1 ISAGCPSVFPAV
13 STVKIARCP
22 SANPAIASPPPA
34 SSVPA
39 RPAGHPHFY
48 SRASRRPFF
57 QRKAFGVPAASARL
71 PFFGRT
77 IFQPD
82 LSDLVFAGLV
92 WPATAVFAGL
102 WNFATATATGFAV

>member
-48 SRASRRPFF
+48 SRASRRLFF
-57 QRKAFGVPAASARL
+57 QTKSLVAPAVFARL

-77 IFQPD
+77 IFQLD

-92 WPATAVFAGL
+92 WPATAGFAGL
-102 WNFATATATGFAV
+102 WNFATATGSAV